1 MKYIMLSL
9 AFLSLLCLSACQQE
23 QKPDAPPSKTGVV
36 IPKDG
41 SAELKSGGVL
51 TKDGVLLNYIKAGNG
66 PKTLIVP
73 NAVLLVDDFRSLSNQ
88 YTVISYDVR
97 NRGRSMGIKSAG
109 KLQGGIQN
117 DLNDLEAIRAH
128 FEVEKFSLV
137 GHSYLSMMAALYAIQ
152 YPDRLE
158 KMLLISPITPL
169 ADKTYSGA
177 EAFSD
182 STSIRIANNLAT
194 LEAEA
199 DTDPEFCKKWW
210 NSKRILYV
218 ANLAGANYVARRIC
232 RYPNEQPT
240 RIAAYMDQYIM
251 PSIDAVRSSS
261 VDFSQIQTP
270 TLIIHGAMDRVNPQ
284 GASKDWE
291 KRLPNA
297 ELKMVE
303 NAGHLP
309 WIEQQ
314 GEVLG
319 AIRNFLN

>member
-9 AFLSLLCLSACQQE
+9 AFLSLLYLSACQQA
-23 QKPDAPPSKTGVV
+23 QKSDTPPSKTGVV

-41 SAELKSGGVL
+41 SAELKTGGVL
-51 TKDGVLLNYIKAGNG
+51 TKDGVLLNFIKAGNG

-73 NAVLLVDDFRSLSNQ
+73 NAVLLVDDFRSLSDQ
-88 YTVISYDVR
+88 YTVISYDLR
-97 NRGRSMGIKSAG
+97 NRGRSMGIKSAT
-109 KLQGGIQN
+109 KLKDGIKN

-128 FEVEKFSLV
+128 FQLDKFSLV

-152 YPDRLE
+152 YPNRLE
-158 KMLLISPITPL
+158 KMLLLSPISPL
-169 ADKTYSGA
+169 ADKSYSGA

-182 STSIRIANNLAT
+182 STTTRIASNLET

-199 DTDPEFCKKWW
+199 ASDPEFCKKWW

-218 ANLAGANYVARRIC
+218 ANLSGANYIARRIC
-232 RYPNEQPT
+232 RYPNEHPT
-240 RIAAYMDQYIM
+240 RIAAYMDKYIM
-251 PSIDAVRSSS
+251 PSIDVIRNSA
-261 VDFSQIQTP
+261 VDFSKIQTP
-270 TLIIHGAMDRVNPQ
+270 TLIIHGTKDRVNPQ

-291 KRLPNA
+291 KLLPNA

-314 GEVLG
+314 SEVLG